1 MCATT
6 LKTTTTTT
14 ANRIKRKRFI
24 GNGFRDCFAV
34 LYEITTEMMDE
45 DNDDAVTLN
54 STFNT

>member
-6 LKTTTTTT
+6 LKTTTT
-14 ANRIKRKRFI
+14 NRIKRKRFI